1 MKKKNIDLERDIKT
15 LKPLL
20 LEGARNLFNAYE
32 EMYSLLKEYG
42 EDENLGY
49 DPSSFISLKDYKCH
63 PRVTRG
69 EVLESRLAKILL
81 SIDSRTPKESIFFYS
96 VLYGNIRQI
105 ALLVEECISNKEI
118 KEFDYEYLLFFL
130 NFVDEIKKLE
140 EENGLKEL
148 YSKDDIKKVYDVASR
163 IRKDINKKVNQ

>member
-1 MKKKNIDLERDIKT
+1 MEKKNIDLERDIKT
-15 LKPLL
+15 LKSLL
-20 LEGARNLFNAYE
+20 LDGSKDIFNTCE
-32 EMYSLLKEYG
+32 EIYFLLKEYG
-42 EDENLGY
+42 EDENFGY
-49 DPSSFISLKDYKCH
+49 DPSSFISLKDYKSY
-63 PRVTRG
+63 PRVSRG

-81 SIDSRTPKESIFFYS
+81 SIDSRTPKENIFFYS
-96 VLYGNIRQI
+96 VLYGDIRKI

-130 NFVDEIKKLE
+130 NFIDEIKKIE
-140 EENGLKEL
+140 EEKGLKEL